1 MFRDL
6 KGKKTLITGASSGIG
21 ECTAELFSSQGA
33 VVGIHYHTGK
43 TAAENLVRK
52 IQKNGGD
59 AFALES
65 DLLDFPSVK
74 KLIPR
79 FLDTAGG
86 IDVLINNAGGSQ
98 GHDTFMMMDE
108 ESWNATLMLNL
119 TAPSFLAKD
128 SFAYMTEHTGGRII
142 NISSIAAKY
151 GGSESSVHYGAAK
164 CGLEAVTKSLARMGA
179 RHNILVNAIRPG
191 VITTPAHK
199 KIGRTSLDERIKRI
213 PLKRAGTPM
222 DIAGMCTYL
231 CSKCGNYITGQIYD
245 VSGGD

>member
-1 MFRDL
+1 MFKDL

-43 TAAENLVRK
+43 TAAENIVRK

-65 DLLDFPSVK
+65 DLLDFLSVK

-86 IDVLINNAGGSQ
+86 IDVLINNAGGPL
-98 GHDTFMMMDE
+98 GHASFLEMDA
-108 ESWNATLMLNL
+108 ESWNAALMLNL
-119 TAPSFLAKD
+119 TAPAFLARD
-128 SFAYMTEHTGGRII
+128 SFSYMKEHGEGRII

-151 GGSESSVHYGAAK
+151 GGSESSVPYGAAK
-164 CGLEAVTKSLARMGA
+164 RGLEAVTKSLACMGA
-179 RHNILVNAIRPG
+179 PHNILVNSIRPG
-191 VITTPAHK
+191 VIATPAHK
-199 KIGRTSLDERIKRI
+199 KIGRLSLDERVKKI
-213 PLKRAGTPM
+213 PVQRAGTPL
-222 DIAGMCTYL
+222 DIARMCVFL
-231 CSKCGNYITGQIYD
+231 GSECGNYITGQIYEIA
-245 VSGGD
+245 GGD